1 MSDGIS
7 AALFCSTGP
16 MYTLTEHLLSFSL
29 TLLTACFGKTGCI
42 SGFAVHSCER
52 VHNSLKGH
60 KRTCNCDVWAK
71 KTPIVMF
78 VCLFVGMPGCVLL
91 DDVEAWRSIALRK
104 ERSRIIVCQLIHWL
118 EHMTTKEQK
127 TEELRMRYWGLI
139 GIAQSSDSACVGEKS
154 YHFSDAHVL
163 SWFEYDPSCFN
174 RTKNIWPSAQ
184 RLHVINVTN
193 SLIWLVMYDLKY
205 T

>member
-1 MSDGIS
+1 MFAGRCLMESQLLCF
-7 AALFCSTGP
+7 ALQDQC
-16 MYTLTEHLLSFSL
+16 TLTEHLLSFSL
-29 TLLTACFGKTGCI
+29 SLLTACFGKTGCI

-52 VHNSLKGH
+52 VHISLKGH

-71 KTPIVMF
+71 QTPIVMF

-104 ERSRIIVCQLIHWL
+104 EHSRPIAFQLIHWL

-139 GIAQSSDSACVGEKS
+139 GIAQSWD
-154 YHFSDAHVL
+154 H
-163 SWFEYDPSCFN
+163 
-174 RTKNIWPSAQ
+174 I
-184 RLHVINVTN
+184 I
-193 SLIWLVMYDLKY
+193 LVMFMFSHDLSMIHHALIEPRTSDHLHKDF
-205 T
+205 TWSMSQIHLFD